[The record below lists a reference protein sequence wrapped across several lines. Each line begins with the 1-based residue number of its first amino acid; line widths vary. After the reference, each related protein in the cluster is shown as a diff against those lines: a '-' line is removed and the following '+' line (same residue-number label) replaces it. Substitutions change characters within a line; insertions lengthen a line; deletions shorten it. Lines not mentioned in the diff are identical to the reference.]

1 MEEANMSAA
10 EKFEK
15 EKDPRKAETIIEAID
30 NQNDLNEEIKDFF
43 TKIDYDQEKQ
53 DKWCNILGI

>member
-30 NQNDLNEEIKDFF
+30 N
-43 TKIDYDQEKQ
+43 
-53 DKWCNILGI
+53 